1 MVLHLKK
8 FDYDRANRR
17 VVMKKLFALA
27 AVIALVGCA
36 EKKPLTPEEQW
47 HGYCKSI
54 GNAARSIMLDR
65 QNAIEKEKAIEHANK
80 VEDEM
85 TKAFALEIIED
96 VYALPEAEIKSD
108 IEGAREKIR
117 VKYTEKCFAT
127 PHTEMPDYKPF

>member
-1 MVLHLKK
+1 
-8 FDYDRANRR
+8 
-17 VVMKKLFALA
+17 MKKLFALA

-65 QNAIEKEKAIEHANK
+65 QNAIEKDKAIEHANK

-96 VYALPEAEIKSD
+96 VYAKKTSKLL
-108 IEGAREKIR
+108 
-117 VKYTEKCFAT
+117 
-127 PHTEMPDYKPF
+127 

>member
-1 MVLHLKK
+1 
-8 FDYDRANRR
+8 
-17 VVMKKLFALA
+17 MKKLFALA
-27 AVIALVGCA
+27 AVIALVGCV

-65 QNAIEKEKAIEHANK
+65 QNAIEKDKAIEHANK

-96 VYALPEAEIKSD
+96 V
-108 IEGAREKIR
+108 
-117 VKYTEKCFAT
+117 
-127 PHTEMPDYKPF
+127 